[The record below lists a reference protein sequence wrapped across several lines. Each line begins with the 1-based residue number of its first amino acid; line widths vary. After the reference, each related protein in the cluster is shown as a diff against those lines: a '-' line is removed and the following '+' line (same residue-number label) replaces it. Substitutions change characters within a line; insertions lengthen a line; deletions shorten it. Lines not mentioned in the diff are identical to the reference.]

1 MEIPNECP
9 RIESRLDG
17 KKAYCS
23 LWRRWTNCLE
33 AGHCTYET
41 IAGRQELPETEED
54 TCNGR

>member
-23 LWRRWTNCLE
+23 LWKRWTNCLE
-33 AGHCTYET
+33 VGHCLHKTNNE
-41 IAGRQELPETEED
+41 GKPQKEED
-54 TCNGR
+54 HGDHQH